1 MPPIPAPIKRILGA
15 LHIGN
20 RRSVLAAGIVLGSA
34 AAWLAVAAAL
44 VDIEYYDGFSA
55 ICNARYFLGRSSF
68 YLADRGPLMAWVLMP
83 AELVKDWLGLH
94 PLEVRPH
101 HATMAVLHAGYLLA
115 VYGALVRLLGQRWST
130 VIAFTT
136 GITSYVFAS
145 YAPFISHDLLAGALF
160 LWMLIWSDQIADAP
174 RLRPWLLL
182 VAAGTLAP
190 LVKQTFGVFWIAVL
204 IAHGVP
210 TLVRADARHRTSPRA
225 LGWLAGGA
233 IASGLLT
240 WVIYGLVLANW
251 APQIPLWLRPYRNLQ
266 FLADVL
272 EGTDIRMPLWIY
284 VRNVWAYGRLTTL
297 LLIPGLALS
306 LGGSPRQR
314 RLALAWVT
322 GILFI
327 HVLPLREVRYMAFLA
342 PLSAVVIAPALQ
354 MVGRHRAGVV
364 VAAGLLVFDVSGAAL
379 EASKVATA
387 FYRHSELRA
396 LLEPLSD
403 GAQLRRPLFRNISML
418 SFVSPDP
425 SPLAADRYHHIFH
438 MGIGHIGVLYGYAA
452 EDVRLLRPHEA
463 TAVMATTPEGSV
475 LLFSTAILAHGPTWM
490 PAPVPGR
497 ASFLQGLATA
507 QTIVL
512 RARQDGVY
520 ETSTGATT
528 RIEAQRQG
536 AHRSLIMDDIGTE
549 TARLGYLVPVL
560 ISAPST
566 VYRLD
571 RTPGGKLVVPDAP
584 VDSSALPASLT
595 IRLFA
600 VQRRS
605 ASPPTRP

>member
-1 MPPIPAPIKRILGA
+1 MPPIRAPIKRI
-15 LHIGN
+15 IG
-20 RRSVLAAGIVLGSA
+20 RSGLVAGIVLGSA
-34 AAWLAVAAAL
+34 AAWLVVAAAL

-68 YLADRGPLMAWVLMP
+68 YLAERGPLMAWVLMP
-83 AELVKDWLGLH
+83 AEMVKDWLGLH

-101 HATMAVLHAGYLLA
+101 HATMAVLHVGYLLA
-115 VYGALVRLLGQRWST
+115 VYGALVRQLGQRWST
-130 VIAFTT
+130 VIAFATA
-136 GITSYVFAS
+136 ITSYMFSS
-145 YAPFISHDLLAGALF
+145 YAPFISHDLLPGALV
-160 LWMLIWSDQIADAP
+160 LWMLIWSEDVAQAP

-204 IAHGVP
+204 AAHALP
-210 TLVRADARHRTSPRA
+210 TLVRADSRYRTPPRA
-225 LGWLAGGA
+225 LGWLASGA
-233 IASGLLT
+233 VASGLLT
-240 WVIYGLVLANW
+240 WLIYGIVLADW

-266 FLADVL
+266 FLADVY

-314 RLALAWVT
+314 RLALAWIT
-322 GILFI
+322 GVVFL
-327 HVLPLREVRYMAFLA
+327 HALPLREVRYMAFLA
-342 PLSAVVIAPALQ
+342 PLSAVVISPALQ
-354 MVGRHRAGVV
+354 MVGRRRAGVV
-364 VAAGLLVFDVSGAAL
+364 VVAVLLFFDVSGAAR

-396 LLEPLSD
+396 FLEPLSD
-403 GAQLRRPLFRNISML
+403 GPRLRRPLFRNIPML

-463 TAVMATTPEGSV
+463 AAVMATTPEGSV
-475 LLFSTAILAHGPTWM
+475 LLFSTGILAHGPTWM

-507 QTIVL
+507 QTITL
-512 RARQDGVY
+512 RARHDGVY

-528 RIEAQRQG
+528 RIDAQD
-536 AHRSLIMDDIGTE
+536 RSVIIDDIGTK
-549 TARLGYLVPVL
+549 AMPLGYLLPVL
-560 ISAPST
+560 ISGPSR
-566 VYRLD
+566 VSRLD
-571 RTPGGKLVVPDAP
+571 RMPGGQLVLPDAR
-584 VDSSALPASLT
+584 VDASGLPASLT

-600 VQRRS
+600 IQRRS
-605 ASPPTRP
+605 ASPPVLP

>member
-1 MPPIPAPIKRILGA
+1 MPPIRAPIKRIFNA
-15 LHIGN
+15 SDTRD
-20 RRSVLAAGIVLGSA
+20 RRSVVAAGLVLGSA
-34 AAWLAVAAAL
+34 AAWLLVAAAI

-68 YLADRGPLMAWVLMP
+68 YLADRGPLMAWLLMP

-101 HATMAVLHAGYLLA
+101 HATMAVLHVGYLLA
-115 VYGALVRLLGQRWST
+115 VYGALLRQLGQRWST
-130 VIAFTT
+130 VIAFGTA
-136 GITSYVFAS
+136 ITSYVFAS

-160 LWMLIWSDQIADAP
+160 LWMLIWSEHVAQTP

-204 IAHGVP
+204 AAHVVP
-210 TLVRADARHRTSPRA
+210 TLLRADPRHRTSPRA

-240 WVIYGLVLANW
+240 WVIYGIVLANW

-266 FLADVL
+266 FLAAVN
-272 EGTDIRMPLWIY
+272 EGTDIQMPLWIY
-284 VRNVWAYGRLTTL
+284 VRNLWAYGRLTTL
-297 LLIPGLALS
+297 LLIPGLALAV
-306 LGGSPRQR
+306 GGSSRQR
-314 RLALAWVT
+314 RLALAWIT
-322 GILFI
+322 GVVFI

-354 MVGRHRAGVV
+354 MVGRRRAGVV
-364 VAAGLLVFDVSGAAL
+364 LVAVLLLFDVSGAAR

-396 LLEPLSD
+396 FLEPLSD
-403 GAQLRRPLFRNISML
+403 GARPRRPLLGNIPML

-452 EDVRLLRPHEA
+452 QDVRLLRPHEVTAAMA
-463 TAVMATTPEGSV
+463 TAPEGSV
-475 LLFSTAILAHGPTWM
+475 LLFSTGILAHGPTWM
-490 PAPVPGR
+490 AAPVPGR

-512 RARQDGVY
+512 RARHDGVY

-528 RIEAQRQG
+528 RIEAQQQG
-536 AHRSLIMDDIGTE
+536 GHRRLIIDDIGTE
-549 TARLGYLVPVL
+549 ATRLGYLVPVL
-560 ISAPST
+560 ISAPSR

-571 RTPGGKLVVPDAP
+571 RMPGGKLVLPDAP
-584 VDSSALPASLT
+584 GDSSALPASLT
-595 IRLFA
+595 IRFFA
-600 VQRRS
+600 IQRRS
-605 ASPPTRP
+605 APPPLRP